1 MIDGL
6 DIFQSA
12 LPGVIQK
19 ALRDTYGDIEQ
30 VTIRLGYPLLVTG
43 KRGTRVFDGKPHLID
58 GKTQTFPD
66 IRINRDHLEYMGPK
80 ITGIRSDGRGGIDG
94 TLHRVASIQNRE
106 EKTLGFQ
113 IRIARH
119 ITGLAEPFRKLVEF
133 VPQGADLIGPGILVI
148 GKPRIG
154 KTTFL
159 RDLGRLAAP
168 HYGPLAVVVDSS
180 CELGGVADVPIPELL
195 PMMVLQVP
203 DKKYQEKI
211 LRRGIVN
218 YGPDML
224 MIDEIATLDEALQI
238 ERARTSGVRPI
249 GTVHGGTLADACRR
263 DVNRPL
269 FGISEVTR
277 KREQPAVFDVA
288 IEIVERNV
296 YRFYEDLNE
305 AVTCVLED
313 KIPKYKEI
321 HLEPKETRAEPV
333 GTLIVA

>member
-1 MIDGL
+1 MVDGL

-19 ALRDTYGDIEQ
+19 ALRDTYEDVEQ

-43 KRGTRVFDGKPHLID
+43 KNGKTKIFDGKSRVID
-58 GKTQTFPD
+58 GRDQAFPA
-66 IRINRDHLEYMGPK
+66 IKVAREHLEYMGPK

-106 EKTLGFQ
+106 EKTLGYQ

-119 ITGLAEPFRKLVEF
+119 VTGLAEPFRKLVEF
-133 VPQGADLIGPGILVI
+133 IPSSSDLIGPGILVI

-159 RDLGRLAAP
+159 RDLGRIAAP
-168 HYGPLAVVVDSS
+168 HYGPLAVVIDTS

-218 YGPDML
+218 YGPEML
-224 MIDEIATLDEALQI
+224 MIDEIATLEEALQI
-238 ERARTSGVRPI
+238 ERARTFGVRPI

-269 FGISEVTR
+269 LGISNVTG
-277 KREQPAVFDVA
+277 KRELPAVFDVA

-296 YRFYEDLNE
+296 YRLYKDLNE
-305 AVTCVLED
+305 AVTSVLEGRV
-313 KIPKYKEI
+313 PKYEEVRVEASAV
-321 HLEPKETRAEPV
+321 LA
-333 GTLIVA
+333 AA